1 MKRKS
6 LLIMLLAALFMPL
19 ALHAQQSLPYEYGFE
34 NQNLSTDGWT
44 TSNLESGSQ
53 IMQMGGSYGYVFG
66 FKWTTNPP
74 QYLISPELTGTGNG
88 VYVSFIYSCYM
99 SSYPETFQVGY
110 STTTNATNA
119 FTWDTEVT
127 VTNVYSDQFLTYE
140 KQFPAGTKYVA
151 IKCTSNDMYY
161 LFVDMISFTVPD
173 ACAKPTNL
181 TVNEVGSRT
190 ANISWA
196 SDASSWQVC
205 INDDEAHLI
214 NVNQTSYT
222 LSGLTPET
230 NYTVKVRANCGN
242 NNLSAWASVSFTTE
256 VACPAPGDL
265 TATNITSTSANIGW
279 TSSNNNFVL
288 KYREFFENPNNNNF
302 ENGMGSWTTIDA
314 DGDTYTWMLGSECGG
329 TYLVEGASLAG
340 SGYNESDD
348 FAVSG
353 SYSNVYGAL
362 YPDNYLVSP
371 RITLGGSISF
381 WACPQDAGYAAEVF
395 GVAVSTTNNTDA
407 SAFTT
412 IQQWTMSAKSGNRA
426 QGNWHHYTVDLSA
439 FSGQGYVAIRHFNC
453 TYQFMLDVDD
463 ITISEPGVGTSWN
476 TINNATNPQALTG
489 LTPETLYEVQVQ
501 SVCGGQDGSSEW
513 AYTTFTTLP
522 SCVAPARLTI
532 SNITTNSAVV
542 NWTGSASSYNLKVND
557 QVYNN
562 VTSPYT
568 LSGLTPNTEYTVEVQ
583 SVCSATSTSTWSTV
597 IFWTTCEAFNL
608 PYSYNFDD
616 ANELNCWGMVTANTA
631 NPFGISALDD
641 NNVFVFSSYYSASS
655 YDQYLISPEL
665 NGTTG
670 IGIDVEFKYRTL
682 NGNGSGE
689 TFKVGYSTTTN
700 DISAFTWG
708 DEISTVSTDW
718 IDYLGE
724 FPAGTKYVAIYYYAD
739 YQYYFLVDDFNFD
752 VHSNCRKPTDL
763 HTTEVTANSV
773 TLSWTENGEATE
785 WVVWYSSGARP
796 TQVPATETTLTINV
810 NPETSYIVRVRPVC
824 DVNDK
829 WSDDLAFT
837 TPSTCPLPSDITV
850 ETEPESATLSW
861 TGSNSVNSYNVRY
874 CVPIHGATLLEEG
887 FENGL
892 GNWTTIDADG
902 DGNNWFLLSELTT
915 LYTYYTQTPEWQHV
929 GNDAILSGSYINGV
943 GELDADNWLITPQV
957 TLGGMATFYARSI
970 MADYPEQISV
980 YVSTNSTNVEDFVLL
995 NTWTPGAEWTQ
1006 YMVDLSAYAGQGYI
1020 AIRNQGYDQ
1029 YIVSIDDFVVEAPA
1043 QQNWIATLSTSENS
1057 ITITGLQMS
1066 TTYAY
1071 QIQSACNTGVWT
1083 ALDFFTTL
1091 GGNVFITD
1099 GNWGDGNDW
1108 SGGVTPEEGS
1118 NVIIKANVTIP
1129 AGYTAIADQI
1139 TIDGGSITIA
1149 DGGQLQHNT
1158 DDLEVTMEKTVEPYT
1173 DANSTNNYKLL
1184 SFPFSNYPDVPEG
1197 MITTTGTDFYR
1208 FSNSAVDEEW
1218 QNNQVSAISFV
1229 YAGPGYLYAN
1239 PEGLDLSMTG
1249 TTYASYDTYLSMP
1262 INYDENENG
1271 DNSGWRLIGN
1281 PFTCNAYIYGETAD
1295 DFFPMDV
1302 MYYDE
1307 NGDMQTI
1314 SAGPVAPMQGFF
1326 VKVSDTTTVYFVTYE
1341 LELEEEAKSL
1351 PSKTQAISLDK
1362 KMHKTAAQAISF
1374 DKIEYKN
1381 VTVLDKKAEKPLIV
1395 LDKTMVKKLAKKD
1408 AYAPFKNVI
1417 QFKPIKK

>member
-190 ANISWA
+190 ATISWT

-230 NYTVKVRANCGN
+230 NYTVKVRTNCGN
-242 NNLSAWASVSFTTE
+242 NNFSAWTSVSFTTD

-265 TATNITSTSANIGW
+265 AATDITSTSANISW
-279 TSSNNNFVL
+279 TSDNNSFQLQYRKAPASND
-288 KYREFFENPNNNNF
+288 FEDGTLGN
-302 ENGMGSWTTIDA
+302 WTTIDA
-314 DGDTYTWMLGSECGG
+314 DGDGYEWYVLD
-329 TYLVEGASLAG
+329 ASTG
-340 SGYNESDD
+340 IVGHNESNG
-348 FAVSG
+348 FATSA
-353 SYSNVYGAL
+353 SYQSSVL

-371 RITLGGSISF
+371 QITLGGSISF
-381 WACPQDAGYAAEVF
+381 YACAQDASWPSEHF
-395 GVAVSTTNNTDA
+395 GVAVSTSGNTDA
-407 SAFTT
+407 ANFTT
-412 IQQWTMSAKSGNRA
+412 IAEWTLDAEGNGTRE
-426 QGNWHHYTVDLSA
+426 QGAWGVFTVDLSSY
-439 FSGQGYVAIRHFNC
+439 SGQGYVAIRHFNC
-453 TYQFMLDVDD
+453 SDMFRINVDD
-463 ITISEPGVGTSWN
+463 ITIVQPGVTEPQPWT
-476 TINNATNPQALTG
+476 TINNASNPQQLTG
-489 LTPETLYEVQVQ
+489 LTPETSYQVQVR
-501 SVCGGQDGSSEW
+501 SNCGSDGYSTW
-513 AYTTFTTLP
+513 TNAYFTTLP
-522 SCVAPARLTI
+522 ACVAPTDLTI
-532 SNITTNSAVV
+532 DNITTNSAVV
-542 NWTGSASSYNLKVND
+542 TWTGSARSYNLKVND
-557 QVYNN
+557 QTYNN

-568 LSGLTPNTEYTVEVQ
+568 LSNLTAATIYTVEVQ
-583 SVCSATSTSTWSTV
+583 SVCSATSTSTWTSTDFV
-597 IFWTTCEAFNL
+597 TEFCEEADKCLLTFVL
-608 PYSYNFDD
+608 TDSYGDT
-616 ANELNCWGMVTANTA
+616 W
-631 NPFGISALDD
+631 
-641 NNVFVFSSYYSASS
+641 
-655 YDQYLISPEL
+655 
-665 NGTTG
+665 
-670 IGIDVEFKYRTL
+670 
-682 NGNGSGE
+682 NGNGIAVVDAA
-689 TFKVGYSTTTN
+689 TNVIVDILTN
-700 DISAFTWG
+700 DYDNYTATGASGTYTQTKTLAVCNGRQLQFVWVRGSYPGEASWVIMDVNGEEITSGTG
-708 DEISTVSTDW
+708 DTSMQTGDVLATYTVDCT
-718 IDYLGE
+718 I
-724 FPAGTKYVAIYYYAD
+724 TT
-739 YQYYFLVDDFNFD
+739 
-752 VHSNCRKPTDL
+752 CRKPTDL
-763 HTTEVTANSV
+763 QTIEVTANSV
-773 TLSWTENGEATE
+773 TLSWTENGEATA
-785 WVVWYSSGARP
+785 WVVWYSNGVRP
-796 TQVPATETTLTINV
+796 STVNVTETTVTLNV
-810 NPETSYIVRVRPVC
+810 NPQTSYTVRVRPVC
-824 DVNDK
+824 DVNNK
-829 WSDDLAFT
+829 WSDDVYFT

-850 ETEPESATLSW
+850 DADLESATLSW
-861 TGSNSVNSYNVRY
+861 SELTNVNSYNVRY

-943 GELDADNWLITPQV
+943 GALNADNWLITPQV
-957 TLGGMATFYARSI
+957 ALGGMATFYARS
-970 MADYPEQISV
+970 MMGSYPEQISV
-980 YVSTNSTNVEDFVLL
+980 YVSTNGTNVEDFVLL
-995 NTWTPGAEWTQ
+995 NTWTPGEEWSQ

-1043 QQNWIATLSTSENS
+1043 QQNWTTLSTSENS

-1071 QIQSACNTGVWT
+1071 QIQSACNTEVWT
-1083 ALDFFTTL
+1083 AMDFFTTL

-1099 GNWGDGNDW
+1099 GNWGDNNDW
-1108 SGGVTPEEGS
+1108 SGGATPEEGS
-1118 NVIIKANVTIP
+1118 NVIIQANVTIP
-1129 AGYTAIADQI
+1129 AGYTAIANQI
-1139 TIDGGSITIA
+1139 TIEEGGSITIA
-1149 DGGQLQHNT
+1149 DGGQLYHQT

-1184 SFPFSNYPDVPEG
+1184 AFPFFDYPDVPENMTLTEG
-1197 MITTTGTDFYR
+1197 NDFYM
-1208 FSNSAVDEEW
+1208 FDNSIPGEEW
-1218 QNNQVSAISFV
+1218 QNNKSDAISYV
-1229 YAGPGYLYAN
+1229 EPKVGYLYAN
-1239 PEGLDLSMTG
+1239 P
-1249 TTYASYDTYLSMP
+1249 TTAYLSLSGTATDCP
-1262 INYDENENG
+1262 EPGYGQTKDLVYDETENEVNG
-1271 DNSGWRLIGN
+1271 WFLLGN
-1281 PFTCNAYIYGETAD
+1281 PYTCNAYIYGATEDAI
-1295 DFFPMDV
+1295 FAMDV
-1302 MYYDE
+1302 MYYDA

-1326 VKVSDTTTVYFVTYE
+1326 VKITEDTRVFFLAFEYDVD
-1341 LELEEEAKSL
+1341 
-1351 PSKTQAISLDK
+1351 SKTAPRAISEK
-1362 KMHKTAAQAISF
+1362 KAAQVSF
-1374 DKIEYKN
+1374 EKSANKN
-1381 VTVLDKKAEKPLIV
+1381 VTVLDKKAEKPFIV

-1408 AYAPFKNVI
+1408 DYTRLKKEVKL
-1417 QFKPIKK
+1417 FKPIRK